1 VILYRRKRGVVR
13 LLWCVLLWPE
23 KSSIKNDEF
32 SSNLL
37 LKIKIDS
44 KIEKDEKKNNMYF
57 FFLPKGPRKEVLCD
71 QKLAGV
77 GGSRWRRRFRH
88 RKYCVVG
95 EKKDTIE

>member
-1 VILYRRKRGVVR
+1 VR

-57 FFLPKGPRKEVLCD
+57 FFCLKVPG
-71 QKLAGV
+71 
-77 GGSRWRRRFRH
+77 RRF
-88 RKYCVVG
+88 CVIRSWPVLVVHGG
-95 EKKDTIE
+95 EEDSDIGSIV